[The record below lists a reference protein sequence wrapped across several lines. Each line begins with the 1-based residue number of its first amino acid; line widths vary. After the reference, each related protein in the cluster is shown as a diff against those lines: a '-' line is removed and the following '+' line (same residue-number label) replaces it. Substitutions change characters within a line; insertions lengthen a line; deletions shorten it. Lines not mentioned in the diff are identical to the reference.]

1 MYENERKALDIFL
14 SMDLKAYGDLGHIQL
29 ATVFPDLSFSS
40 SKHFEFDFFILFGDT
55 CLVGEL
61 SGLGGKRNIERKYS
75 TFRDNFSLL
84 KSTDNASDVF
94 THFNIP
100 KKDRYLFAEV
110 QNFKAFFIAEKHE
123 CFDVKLKPV
132 KNVSIIYKN
141 EWNILE
147 SYVDTIGHYA
157 KYPFLKILSI
167 TKLDGQGTDKRFN
180 EEENSLMRLPSKR
193 IVKYPNIRVDVF
205 TFVASPAELLS
216 MSEVFRRELMPVMTS
231 DRSYQRPLVFKK
243 LSDMRDLVS
252 DSGFMF
258 PNSILVTLNE
268 SCHYDRKNKIL
279 RIPMEYGSISI
290 IDGQH
295 RLFSYAS
302 TELTDELRKNA
313 QILVTA
319 LKYNTNDA
327 TEITRCS
334 AATFVDIN
342 QNQKK
347 ITSSHIDEIAY
358 SVLGQETP
366 RALAAQIILLLNQSP
381 SNPCSGLF
389 SSPQTTE
396 GTIKAAT
403 VIGSLSAI
411 TSLKNINS
419 LVTVNSGKK
428 YPNKLGYEILFDVK
442 NITEL
447 SNAEFLIKKG
457 VHCLKKYFFKVRGVF
472 DKDWTSRGIAE
483 ESTLR
488 YTKVFA
494 ALIKLLGEFVKEGL
508 DWNDV
513 EEELKNIKKNILQK
527 RNLSNDYAGVVLKKG
542 DTHIPDDEPSVSSSY
557 KFLTQNR
564 NAPVSIQDIK

>member
-1 MYENERKALDIFL
+1 MNENERKALDIFL
-14 SMDLKAYGDLGHIQL
+14 AMDLKAYGDLGDIQL

-40 SKHFEFDFFILFGDT
+40 SKHFEFDFFILFDDT

-61 SGLGGKRNIERKYS
+61 SGLGGKRNIKRKYS
-75 TFRDNFSLL
+75 TFCDHFSLL

-100 KKDRYLFAEV
+100 KKDRYIFAEV

-123 CFDVKLKPV
+123 CFDVKLDLV
-132 KNVSIIYKN
+132 QDVSIIYKN

-147 SYVDTIGHYA
+147 SYVKTIGHYA
-157 KYPFLKILSI
+157 KYPFLKILGI
-167 TKLDGQGTDKRFN
+167 TKLDDQGTDRRFH
-180 EEENSLMRLPSKR
+180 EKENSLMRLPGKR
-193 IVKYPNIRVDVF
+193 IVKEPKMRVDVF

-216 MSEVFRRELMPVMTS
+216 ISEVFRRELMPVMTS

-258 PNSILVTLNE
+258 PNNILVALNE
-268 SCHYDRKNKIL
+268 RCHYDKKNKVL
-279 RIPMEYGSISI
+279 RIPMEYGSISV

-302 TELTDELRKNA
+302 TELTDQLRKDA
-313 QILVTA
+313 KILVTA

-327 TEITRCS
+327 AVITRCS

-389 SSPQTTE
+389 SSPQTTQ
-396 GTIKAAT
+396 GIIKAAT
-403 VIGSLSAI
+403 VIVSLATI
-411 TSLKNINS
+411 TSIKKINS
-419 LVTVNSGKK
+419 LATAHSGKR
-428 YPNKLGYEILFDVK
+428 YLNKCGYETLFDVK

-447 SNAEFLIKKG
+447 ANAEVLIKKG
-457 VHCLKKYFFKVRGVF
+457 VPCLKKYFFRVRGVF
-472 DKDWTSRGIAE
+472 DKDWTQNGISE

-488 YTKVFA
+488 IYKSV
-494 ALIKLLGEFVKEGL
+494 
-508 DWNDV
+508 
-513 EEELKNIKKNILQK
+513 
-527 RNLSNDYAGVVLKKG
+527 RCSN
-542 DTHIPDDEPSVSSSY
+542 
-557 KFLTQNR
+557 
-564 NAPVSIQDIK
+564 